1 MAYLILAN
9 EETAVARSGAG
20 WFEDMRDKNQ
30 DKRLWQVLV
39 GNDGR
44 TALVITPGTE
54 GLLTQQETG
63 ALVAELDPINWP
75 PAPIGSD
82 VGGVE

>member
-9 EETAVARSGAG
+9 EEQAVARSGAG
-20 WFEDMRDKNQ
+20 RDKNQ
-30 DKRLWQVLV
+30 DKSLWQAQV

-44 TALVITPGTE
+44 TVLLITPGAE

-63 ALVAELDPINWP
+63 ALVASLDPINWP
-75 PAPIGSD
+75 T
-82 VGGVE
+82 VGAGQV

>member
-1 MAYLILAN
+1 MASAG
-9 EETAVARSGAG
+9 RQRRPHCSGDHAWNRG
-20 WFEDMRDKNQ
+20 
-30 DKRLWQVLV
+30 
-39 GNDGR
+39 
-44 TALVITPGTE
+44 TPDATR
-54 GLLTQQETG
+54 TG